1 MIAGGTRAGVSNS
14 DPMGAEHANDE
25 EFVRISSPARR
36 ASVAAASGVIAGTT
50 TALVGSWWLGPLVA
64 WDAAAAVLL
73 VWTWA
78 LIWNLSAAQA
88 TTLATR
94 ESPGRANSDLLL
106 LGGSIVS
113 LAAVG
118 LVIVRANQEAG
129 LDKGLLIGLSVISI
143 LLAWATVHT
152 VYTLRYARL
161 YYAGNP
167 GGIDFNDSSAP
178 SYPDFAYLA
187 LTIDMTFQVSDTS
200 LSTNAF
206 RRLALRHALRSYMFG
221 TLIIATTINL
231 IAGLGR

>member
-1 MIAGGTRAGVSNS
+1 M
-14 DPMGAEHANDE
+14 
-25 EFVRISSPARR
+25 
-36 ASVAAASGVIAGTT
+36 
-50 TALVGSWWLGPLVA
+50 A

-78 LIWNLSAAQA
+78 LIWNLSALQA
-88 TTLATR
+88 KTLATR
-94 ESPGRANSDLLL
+94 ESPDRANADLLL

-118 LVIVRANQEAG
+118 LVIVRANREVG

-187 LTIDMTFQVSDTS
+187 LTIGMTFQVSDTS

-206 RRLALRHALRSYMFG
+206 RRIALRHALLSYMFG